1 LDWGSR
7 IINNDGL
14 IEQFEECLSSSA
26 LAPATIVNYV
36 ADLRAFLRWSEET
49 RDAACSPLCLD
60 TSDIEDFCTYLR
72 DEKGNAP
79 STVNRRLQALRKF
92 YGLAVA
98 QGWTQGNPAEQAS
111 LLDERVSERSRSLT
125 QDDVSRLLRAVEQS
139 RSRQAARDLAVIQL
153 LLGAGLKLG
162 ELTELRLEDVHLE
175 GEQPTL
181 DVRDVSGS
189 LSRKVDLENDVHD
202 ALRSYLSVREAADGV
217 DYFCVNRDGNA
228 LSTRSVQ
235 RLLRHYARAAELDGL
250 TTQSLRYVYA
260 TRVYESSGDLRM
272 VADNLGHRHLA
283 TTIRYLRPG
292 SDE

>member
-1 LDWGSR
+1 MDWGSR

>member
-1 LDWGSR
+1 
-7 IINNDGL
+7 
-14 IEQFEECLSSSA
+14 
-26 LAPATIVNYV
+26 
-36 ADLRAFLRWSEET
+36 LRWSEET

-72 DEKGNAP
+72 DDKGNAP

-92 YGLAVA
+92 FTLAVE
-98 QGWTQGNPAEQAS
+98 QGWAQSNPAEKVS

-125 QDDVSRLLRAVEQS
+125 QDDVDRLLEAVQQS

-162 ELTELRLEDVHLE
+162 ELTELCLEDVHLDA
-175 GEQPTL
+175 GQAYL
-181 DVRDVSGS
+181 KVRDASGS
-189 LSRKVDLENDVHD
+189 SSRTVVLDDDVCD
-202 ALRSYLSVREAADGV
+202 ALRSYLPVRKAAQGV
-217 DYFCVNRDGNA
+217 DHFCVNRDGNA

-235 RLLRHYARAAELDGL
+235 RLLRHYAHAAELDGL
-250 TTQSLRYVYA
+250 TTQSLRFVYA
-260 TRVYESSGDLRM
+260 TRIYESSGDLKV
-272 VADNLGHRHLA
+272 VARYLGHRHLA

>member
-1 LDWGSR
+1 
-7 IINNDGL
+7 
-14 IEQFEECLSSSA
+14 
-26 LAPATIVNYV
+26 
-36 ADLRAFLRWSEET
+36 LRWSEET

>member
-1 LDWGSR
+1 
-7 IINNDGL
+7 
-14 IEQFEECLSSSA
+14 
-26 LAPATIVNYV
+26 
-36 ADLRAFLRWSEET
+36 
-49 RDAACSPLCLD
+49 
-60 TSDIEDFCTYLR
+60 LR

-125 QDDVSRLLRAVEQS
+125 QDDVSRLLRAVKQS

>member
-1 LDWGSR
+1 
-7 IINNDGL
+7 
-14 IEQFEECLSSSA
+14 
-26 LAPATIVNYV
+26 
-36 ADLRAFLRWSEET
+36 
-49 RDAACSPLCLD
+49 
-60 TSDIEDFCTYLR
+60 
-72 DEKGNAP
+72 
-79 STVNRRLQALRKF
+79 
-92 YGLAVA
+92 
-98 QGWTQGNPAEQAS
+98 
-111 LLDERVSERSRSLT
+111 
-125 QDDVSRLLRAVEQS
+125 
-139 RSRQAARDLAVIQL
+139 
-153 LLGAGLKLG
+153 
-162 ELTELRLEDVHLE
+162 
-175 GEQPTL
+175 
-181 DVRDVSGS
+181 
-189 LSRKVDLENDVHD
+189 LENDVHD

>member
-1 LDWGSR
+1 
-7 IINNDGL
+7 
-14 IEQFEECLSSSA
+14 
-26 LAPATIVNYV
+26 
-36 ADLRAFLRWSEET
+36 
-49 RDAACSPLCLD
+49 
-60 TSDIEDFCTYLR
+60 LR

-98 QGWTQGNPAEQAS
+98 QGWTEGNPAEKAS
-111 LLDERVSERSRSLT
+111 LLDESVSERSRSLT
-125 QDDVSRLLRAVEQS
+125 QADVGRLLRAVEQS

-162 ELTELRLEDVHLE
+162 ELTELRLEDVHLD
-175 GEQPTL
+175 GEPPAL
-181 DVRDVSGS
+181 DVRDASGD
-189 LSRKVDLENDVHD
+189 LSRRVDLEDDVHE
-202 ALRSYLSVREAADGV
+202 ALRDYLFVRKAADGV

-260 TRVYESSGDLRM
+260 TKIYESSGDLKM